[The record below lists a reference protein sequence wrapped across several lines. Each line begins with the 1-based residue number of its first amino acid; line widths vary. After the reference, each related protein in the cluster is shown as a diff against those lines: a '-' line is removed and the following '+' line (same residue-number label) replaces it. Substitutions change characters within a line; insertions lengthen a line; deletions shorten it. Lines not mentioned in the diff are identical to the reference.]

1 MRRITQCLV
10 STATIESLRGRV
22 GTMSSMLAAPV
33 HTVEVPWRTR
43 GHQRTSC
50 GGGHGSIGHGGTRVK
65 LRRRTMGATSRQLRR
80 WLRRTEI
87 TSAALLRA
95 SSPGPLVGTAH
106 ATRGGELA
114 KHAS

>member
-33 HTVEVPWRTR
+33 HTVEVAW
-43 GHQRTSC
+43 RTSC

-65 LRRRTMGATSRQLRR
+65 LRRRTM
-80 WLRRTEI
+80 RRTEI